1 MYYLFNNFI
10 ILTSQWI
17 RNIIMFPSAS
27 RFIRSLQAKIIEE
40 KIAREKK
47 EELKFKKLKPHKKER
62 EK

>member
-1 MYYLFNNFI
+1 
-10 ILTSQWI
+10 
-17 RNIIMFPSAS
+17 MFPSAS